1 MQLEEGDN
9 LKFCLF
15 AMAAVAAAYFLF
27 RAFLMLCIWWT
38 HKYGP

>member
-1 MQLEEGDN
+1 MVPDGIILLGV
-9 LKFCLF
+9 
-15 AMAAVAAAYFLF
+15 AIVAAPFVF